1 MKNIWLMYIIKT
13 KQIIIY
19 YKFYMIIWNT
29 NGEYI
34 LISVDLQTMAL
45 IFNMYDQITIQISH
59 K

>member
-1 MKNIWLMYIIKT
+1 MYIIKN

-29 NGEYI
+29 NGEYV